1 MLKIGLI
8 IILVLIIGGIAAAYW
23 FGFIFNPSP
32 SIAPPQKSMYEF
44 TMKDIDGNDVKLDAY
59 RGKVA
64 LIVNT
69 ASKCGL
75 TPQYEGLQNLYDK
88 YKDKGF
94 VVLGFPANNFMGQ
107 EPGTE
112 KEIKDFCNLNYD
124 VSFPMF
130 SKISVKGADQHPFY
144 TFLTN
149 KDTNPGFEGDI
160 SWNFEK
166 FLTDKNGK
174 IIARFSPK
182 TTPDSP
188 EVVSAIENALK
199 AENAD

>member
-1 MLKIGLI
+1 MLKIGLAVV
-8 IILVLIIGGIAAAYW
+8 LLLIIGAIGAAYSL
-23 FGFIFNPSP
+23 GFIFNPSP
-32 SIAPPQKSMYEF
+32 SLPPPQKSMYEF
-44 TMKDIDGNDVKLDAY
+44 TMKDIDGKDVKLDAY
-59 RGKVA
+59 KGKVVM
-64 LIVNT
+64 IVNT

-75 TPQYEGLQNLYDK
+75 TPQYEGLQTLYDK
-88 YKDKGF
+88 YKDKNF

-112 KEIKDFCNLNYD
+112 KEIKEFCNLKYN
-124 VSFPMF
+124 VTFPMF

-149 KDTNPGFEGDI
+149 EKSNPGFEGDI
-160 SWNFEK
+160 TWNFEK
-166 FLTDKNGK
+166 FLADKNGK

-188 EVVSAIENALK
+188 EVVTEIEKALK
-199 AENAD
+199 

>member
-1 MLKIGLI
+1 MLKIASIAILI
-8 IILVLIIGGIAAAYW
+8 LLAGGIAAPYKL
-23 FGFIFNPSP
+23 GFIFNPSP
-32 SIAPPQKSMYEF
+32 TAPPAEKSMYEF
-44 TMKDIDGNDVKLDAY
+44 TLKDIDGKDVKLDAY
-59 RGKVA
+59 KHKAVM
-64 LIVNT
+64 IVNT

-75 TPQYEGLQNLYDK
+75 TPQYEGLQKIYDK
-88 YKDKGF
+88 YKDQGF

-112 KEIKDFCNLNYD
+112 KDIKEFCTLNYK

-149 KDTNPGFEGDI
+149 KESNPDFDGDI

-166 FLTDKNGK
+166 FLIDKNGK
-174 IIARFSPK
+174 VVARFSPK
-182 TTPDSP
+182 TLPDSP
-188 EVVSAIENALK
+188 EVVTAIEKALK
-199 AENAD
+199 

>member
-1 MLKIGLI
+1 MLKIGLAV
-8 IILVLIIGGIAAAYW
+8 ILITITGAIGAAYAL
-23 FGFIFNPSP
+23 GFIFNPSP
-32 SIAPPQKSMYEF
+32 GAPPPQKSMYEF
-44 TMKDIDGNDVKLDAY
+44 TMKDIDGKDAKLDAY
-59 RGKVA
+59 KGKVVM
-64 LIVNT
+64 IVNT

-112 KEIKDFCNLNYD
+112 KEIKDFCNLKYN
-124 VSFPMF
+124 VTFPMF

-149 KDTNPGFEGDI
+149 EKSNPGFEGDI
-160 SWNFEK
+160 TWNFEK
-166 FLTDKNGK
+166 FLADKNGK

-188 EVVSAIENALK
+188 EVVAAIEKALK
-199 AENAD
+199 PENKN